1 MPELLRPLSGLSKKP
16 SSAFLDSNVFI
27 YGRLEDCNSRLIIF
41 LAQLGEF
48 QVFTSEL
55 VVEEVERF
63 FRTEISR
70 EAGYLAARFVESLS
84 QVVRRDKI
92 AKVMGQ
98 LKGKIK
104 ERDLENLAVVRR
116 LDLRHLVSYDDDYR
130 RARVNEYTTPR
141 AFVKLFE
148 LEPYKT
154 EY

>member
-1 MPELLRPLSGLSKKP
+1 LPRPLSDLNKKP

-48 QVFTSEL
+48 QAFTSEL

-63 FRTEISR
+63 FRSEVSR
-70 EAGYLAARFVESLS
+70 EAGYLARRFAESLTE
-84 QVVRRDKI
+84 VVRRDEI
-92 AKVMGQ
+92 NKVMRR

-104 ERDLENLAVVRR
+104 DRDLENLAAVRH
-116 LDLRHLVSYDDDYR
+116 LNLSHLVSYDNDYV
-130 RARVNEYTTPR
+130 RAKAHEYITPR
-141 AFVKLFE
+141 AFVRLFE
-148 LEPYKT
+148 LEPFKT